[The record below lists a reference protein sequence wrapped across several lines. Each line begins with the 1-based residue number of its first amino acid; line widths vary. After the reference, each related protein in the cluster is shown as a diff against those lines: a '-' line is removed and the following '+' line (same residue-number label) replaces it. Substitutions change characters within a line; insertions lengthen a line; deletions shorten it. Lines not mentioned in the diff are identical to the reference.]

1 VRFPQGKNASILMLC
16 DKGISPATMTSRTP
30 RKDRSASPLS
40 ALPKRTINFL
50 TWQVPQIQ
58 YTAANAGRFES
69 LAFVE
74 LRDERNNESFVYTF
88 RLSRYILS
96 IASNLFS
103 VCRLPRTFCSRK
115 LQHASK
121 ISLYESYVQLQ
132 PPRSGQNRSIC
143 MPAPSGCH
151 RLVAKNRIMDWV
163 GVFH

>member
-1 VRFPQGKNASILMLC
+1 M
-16 DKGISPATMTSRTP
+16 
-30 RKDRSASPLS
+30 
-40 ALPKRTINFL
+40 PKRTINFL
-50 TWQVPQIQ
+50 TWQVPQIQYTAPQIQ

-88 RLSRYILS
+88 RLSRYIPS

-103 VCRLPRTFCSRK
+103 VCRLPRTFCSRI
-115 LQHASK
+115 LQHASEM
-121 ISLYESYVQLQ
+121 SLYESYVQLQ